1 MIEYHYLAVSSV
13 YWEASHDI
21 LGCIAAVDD
30 ATKRRVPKGSK
41 FSISLWRVPG
51 NVKCTYR
58 IENWEPQVQGAVK
71 LFSED
76 NDRF

>member
-13 YWEASHDI
+13 YWQASEKI
-21 LGCIAAVDD
+21 LDCLADVEVG
-30 ATKRRVPKGSK
+30 TKRRVPKGTK

-76 NDRF
+76 NDRL